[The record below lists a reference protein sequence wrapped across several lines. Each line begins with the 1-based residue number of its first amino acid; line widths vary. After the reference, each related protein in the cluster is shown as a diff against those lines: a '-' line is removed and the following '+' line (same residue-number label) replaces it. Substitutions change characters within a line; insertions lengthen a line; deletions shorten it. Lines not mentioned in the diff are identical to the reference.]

1 MAIVEFLD
9 PTYVKSRLDNL
20 DISLS
25 SLRDAIRGAGGR
37 TLTDV
42 YNATLAVR
50 DRLPSSLT
58 TAGNLRIAVVE
69 DTVGI
74 AKDST
79 LTTIRDRVDV
89 ALSTRASEATLA
101 AVRDRLPSS
110 LTTAGNLRIA
120 ILEDTVGLAKDSTLT
135 TIRDRL
141 DVALSTRASEAT
153 LSGIKSQTDKLTF
166 DASNRLVVNAAV
178 VANPP
183 NLDVALST
191 RASEST
197 LAAIRDR
204 LDVALSTRLS
214 ESTFTARVPVLST
227 QTLDIGGSSY
237 PALNV
242 VPSIGGDISRMPYMI
257 DNINVTTTESSTSI
271 AAPGAKVV
279 MITNKGDVDCL
290 IGVNG
295 SVPTTNPLKVRARCS
310 LVFVHKGVTSIYYRT
325 ATGSTTISIT
335 YFN

>member
-9 PTYVKSRLDNL
+9 PAYVKARLDNL

-25 SLRDAIRGAGGR
+25 ALRDAIRGADGR

-50 DRLPSSLT
+50 DRLPASLT
-58 TAGNLRIAVVE
+58 TAGNLKIAILE

-79 LTTIRDRVDV
+79 LSSILSKLDV
-89 ALSTRASEATLA
+89 NLSTRASETTLTA
-101 AVRDRLPSS
+101 IRDRLPSS
-110 LTTAGNLRIA
+110 LTAAGNFKIA
-120 ILEDTVGLAKDSTLT
+120 ILEDTVGIAKDTTLSS
-135 TIRDRL
+135 ILGKL
-141 DVALSTRASEAT
+141 DVNLSTRASETT

-166 DASNRLVVNAAV
+166 DTANRLKVQLDSIP
-178 VANPP
+178 NPP
-183 NLDVALST
+183 N
-191 RASEST
+191 
-197 LAAIRDR
+197 

-237 PALNV
+237 AALNV
-242 VPSIGGDISRMPYMI
+242 VPSIGGDISRMPYTI

-271 AAPGAKVV
+271 SAPGAKVV
-279 MITNKGDVDCL
+279 MVTNKGDVDCL

-295 SVPTTNPLKVRARCS
+295 SVPATNPLKVRARCS
-310 LVFVHKGVTSIYYRT
+310 LVFVHKGVTSIYYKT